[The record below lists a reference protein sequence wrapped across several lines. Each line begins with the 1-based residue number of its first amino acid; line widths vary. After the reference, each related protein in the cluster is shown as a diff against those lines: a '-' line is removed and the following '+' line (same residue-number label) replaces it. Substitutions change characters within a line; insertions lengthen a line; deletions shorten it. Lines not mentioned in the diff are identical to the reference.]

1 MNEDERLA
9 KLREAY
15 ETALLKPAQ
24 ARSDQANEEY
34 ALTPKLNDSV
44 TDMAFDANGRPNP
57 KDAVRIQK
65 MEDER
70 GNVIYLSYPIG
81 QPTRTSLEDLRA
93 LSLRILDQRTAFEQ
107 LDPKVSSTLSEADK
121 EPFKDHLQNR
131 ALGERFAELK
141 TNSPHPSSK

>member
-24 ARSDQANEEY
+24 ARLDQANEEY

-107 LDPKVSSTLSEADK
+107 LALHYLKLIKSHSKITCKIELLE
-121 EPFKDHLQNR
+121 KDLQN
-131 ALGERFAELK
+131 
-141 TNSPHPSSK
+141 